1 MVAKDRSRITADLCG
16 LLADGGYSLQHG
28 LLPCNHPGLLK
39 IRIEYVGGFLF
50 VCFTDNGVGMTH
62 EESVSLMKQLEDVSS
77 LENRHIGL
85 KNVYL
90 RLKLQFGKR
99 AKLHIYSRKNIGTSI
114 SLAIPVSSG
123 VEVKGDVVD
132 GVDSISVNSLYS
144 N

>member
-1 MVAKDRSRITADLCG
+1 
-16 LLADGGYSLQHG
+16 
-28 LLPCNHPGLLK
+28 
-39 IRIEYVGGFLF
+39 
-50 VCFTDNGVGMTH
+50 
-62 EESVSLMKQLEDVSS
+62 MKQLEDVSS